1 MSIWSRIS
9 AALAALAKGEPLS
22 EVFTRLR
29 TPPERSVAF
38 TIAVIGLGAKM
49 AKADG
54 EVSRQEVAAFRR
66 VFTIPEGEE
75 QNAARVFNLA
85 RQDVAGFDA
94 YARRI
99 AAMFRDNCEVL
110 TDVLEGLFQIA
121 TADGNYSEVEDEFL
135 REVAR
140 IFDVGDRC
148 FRLLR
153 NRFAPGCSCDP
164 YDVLGVAAD
173 TPLPQIR
180 GAWKRA
186 VRDNHPDRMIA
197 RGLPVEAIRLAEER
211 LIHIN
216 RAWDE
221 ISTRLAA

>member
-9 AALAALAKGEPLS
+9 AALAALAHGESLS
-22 EVFTRLR
+22 MVFARLR

-54 EVSRQEVAAFRR
+54 EVSRREVAAFRR
-66 VFTIPEGEE
+66 IFALPEGEE

-85 RQDVAGFDA
+85 RQDVAGFES
-94 YARRI
+94 YARTI
-99 AAMFRDNCEVL
+99 ADMFRDNCDTL
-110 TDVLEGLFQIA
+110 IDVLEGLFQIA
-121 TADGNYSEVEDEFL
+121 TADGNYSDAEDTFL

-140 IFDVGDRC
+140 IFNVGERC
-148 FRLLR
+148 FRVLR
-153 NRFAPGCSCDP
+153 NRFVAGDCDP
-164 YDVLGVAAD
+164 YDVLGVEANASME
-173 TPLPQIR
+173 QIR
-180 GAWKRA
+180 SAWKKA
-186 VRDNHPDRMIA
+186 VRDNHPDRLIS
-197 RGLPVEAIRLAEER
+197 RGVPEEAIRLAEER

-221 ISTRLAA
+221 INARQAA